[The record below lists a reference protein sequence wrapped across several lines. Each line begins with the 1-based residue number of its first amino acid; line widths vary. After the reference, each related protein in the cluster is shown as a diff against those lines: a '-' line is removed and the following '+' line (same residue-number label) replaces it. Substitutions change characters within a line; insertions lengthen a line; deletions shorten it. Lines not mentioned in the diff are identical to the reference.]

1 MTKDEYYSLKK
12 GDIVKFS
19 DTGERCVV
27 LHFDIDGDF
36 RHQPRKHLCKPNT
49 SQCIGVIFI
58 SDNYR
63 IVGGRDEFD
72 YINRKKI

>member
-27 LHFDIDGDF
+27 LHFWHYFDDDGA
-36 RHQPRKHLCKPNT
+36 QPRKPNK
-49 SQCIGVIFI
+49 SDCIGVIFI
-58 SDNYR
+58 NDHYR
-63 IVGGRDEFD
+63 MTGGREEFD
-72 YINRKKI
+72 YIKRKKSE